1 MANEASRIENPDST
15 PGAVSTGYQRQNTLL
30 TSLFNG
36 IDCSVIEGGVGE
48 ITIKISGP
56 IDVNG
61 VLYSIA
67 SEAVLALSG
76 GAANYVVYLDGTGVT
91 LTPTLTT
98 TPGSFD
104 STKNAHYTAGGKR
117 ILNWMI
123 QWDGVNARVYKLG
136 QDQWE
141 DTLTANGTWTAMFS
155 KVYEIW
161 VTGKGGNGGDATVTG
176 SNDTAGA
183 GGGAGLTGKKKI
195 YIKAGDEWTSV
206 FSAIS
211 GGNTSIS
218 DGATT
223 LTAQNGYDGQD
234 AIDTFSSKG
243 GKGGFTSSGFDFS
256 FGGNPGESNT
266 GQDAKGSRIVS
277 NGAGS
282 YYGGG
287 GLGADSGNSDGGDAK
302 GYGSGG
308 GGALRLPPPPAFGT
322 NIGGTGASG
331 IIRIIG

>member
-61 VLYSIA
+61 TLYSIA

-141 DTLTANGTWTAMFS
+141 DVLTSNGTWTAMFS

-161 VTGKGGNGGDATVTG
+161 VTGKGGNGGNAENIAP
-176 SNDTAGA
+176 SNSAAGA

-266 GQDAKGSRIVS
+266 GQITSSFLIDS

-287 GLGADSGNSDGGDAK
+287 GLGAGGGNSDGGDAK

-308 GGALRLPPPPAFGT
+308 GGALRIASGT
-322 NIGGTGASG
+322 NVGGTGASSV
-331 IIRIIG
+331 IRVIG